1 MRLFVDGMNV
11 IGSRPDGWWRDRDG
25 AERRLVER
33 LVKLAKATDDDIS
46 VVFDGRPLPDLPEGE
61 HDGIR
66 VLYAR
71 RPGPNAADDRIVE
84 EVQGDDNP
92 RGLTVVTSDRLLAE
106 RVGKLGARVMGAGAL
121 LERLDKLNER

>member
-1 MRLFVDGMNV
+1 MRFLVDGMNV